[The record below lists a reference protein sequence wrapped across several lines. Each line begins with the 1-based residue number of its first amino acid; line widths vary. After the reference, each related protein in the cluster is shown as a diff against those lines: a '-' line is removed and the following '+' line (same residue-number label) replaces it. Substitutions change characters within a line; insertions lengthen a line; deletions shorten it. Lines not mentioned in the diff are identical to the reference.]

1 MRFLIT
7 GGCGFI
13 GSAVVRTLVDSG
25 EQVLALDRRKRSIP
39 VPALAA
45 ANGRVGFAR
54 LEADICDRALMRA
67 MVGEFKPEAVI
78 HLAAPADDQPESLFD
93 VSVAGAFS
101 VLEACRRHID
111 RLDDAGRESFR
122 FVHALHAIPD
132 GAIPR
137 PRDAANSGAA
147 GLIAEWSRALDIAR
161 IACTGPDLYGP
172 WQRADA
178 TVPAILSAALEGRP
192 IVLPDAGDASHDWL
206 GVQDFAAGLIAAAR
220 RGAPHSDY
228 AFSACAERR
237 DVDLADALCTLL
249 DRRSPRADGRS
260 YTSLIKFGAPA
271 DEAPSPPPMLDSAA
285 AERELGWSPQ
295 GFHESL
301 DRAVRWVLAQ
311 QPAAGGEQRAH

>member
-39 VPALAA
+39 VPALAS
-45 ANGRVGFAR
+45 ANGLVGFAR

-67 MVGEFKPEAVI
+67 IVGEFRPEAVI
-78 HLAAPADDQPESLFD
+78 HLAAPADDQPETLFD

-111 RLDDAGRESFR
+111 RLDEAGRESFR

-132 GAIPR
+132 GATPR
-137 PRDAANSGAA
+137 PRDAANSAA
-147 GLIAEWSRALDIAR
+147 SGLMAEWSRALDIAR
-161 IACTGPDLYGP
+161 ITCTGPDLYGP

-178 TVPAILSAALEGRP
+178 ATPAILSAALEGRP
-192 IVLPDAGDASHDWL
+192 IVLPDAGETSHDWL
-206 GVQDFAAGLIAAAR
+206 DVHDFAAGLIAAAR
-220 RGAPHSDY
+220 KGAPHSDY

-237 DVDLADALCTLL
+237 DVDLADALCSLL
-249 DRRSPRADGRS
+249 DRRAPRADGRS

-271 DEAPSPPPMLDSAA
+271 DDTPCPPPTLDAAA

-301 DRAVRWVLAQ
+301 DRAVRWAVAQ
-311 QPAAGGEQRAH
+311 QKSINAQ